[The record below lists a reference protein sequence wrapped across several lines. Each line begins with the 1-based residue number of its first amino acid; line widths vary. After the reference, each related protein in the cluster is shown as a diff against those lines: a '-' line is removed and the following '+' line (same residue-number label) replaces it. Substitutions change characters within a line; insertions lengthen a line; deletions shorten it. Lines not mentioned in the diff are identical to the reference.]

1 MRIARPAAV
10 VLVLGALLFLAAP
23 ASAGGPTSVL
33 LVSPS
38 TGRTASLYATNEEY
52 TTLMSQLDAEPAADP
67 SRGMTTPYIGGDQIV
82 VTWMIHDVQPWRV
95 DRITLDRGGLPEWVH
110 TTQST
115 GADPIAFDEAGLW
128 HRPAD
133 AAALAGLLVD
143 LGLTGQTGQRPA
155 EKDEAATMSGNFD
168 PPAAAGSGDA
178 AGAAGAGGAGD
189 AGSPPDDGG
198 AVAVAT
204 WALPAV
210 AGGIVVGVLSD
221 RWLRRRRQGGDG
233 GRWQLV
239 DVPGP
244 SA

>member
-38 TGRTASLYATNEEY
+38 TGRTASLYATNEGY
-52 TTLMSQLDAEPAADP
+52 TTLMSQLDADPAADP
-67 SRGMTTPYIGGDQIV
+67 SRGMTRPNIGGDQIV
-82 VTWMIHDVQPWRV
+82 VTWMVHDVQPWRV
-95 DRITLDRGGLPEWVH
+95 DRITLDRGGLPEWVN

-115 GADPIAFDEAGLW
+115 DAGPIALDDAGLW

-133 AAALAGLLVD
+133 AAALAGLLVE

-155 EKDEAATMSGNFD
+155 GKDDAATMSGNVD
-168 PPAAAGSGDA
+168 PPAPAAAGDASGA
-178 AGAAGAGGAGD
+178 AGAA
-189 AGSPPDDGG
+189 SSPDDGG